1 MCVYVAASVD
11 DDVAFDGDA
20 QQLPFSVLDV
30 VAQVNVRRSVD
41 HVHLHL
47 HTQRDRSVTYPRVYT
62 GCSTS
67 LSSFIC
73 RKV

>member
-20 QQLPFSVLDV
+20 QQLPLSVLDV
-30 VAQVNVRRSVD
+30 VGQVNVRRSVD

-47 HTQRDRSVTYPRVYT
+47 HTQRQIGHLPA
-62 GCSTS
+62 C
-67 LSSFIC
+67 LH
-73 RKV
+73 